1 MKAETIKLDGFEK
14 TSKPHRVFRV
24 SNGKIESRAIRD
36 FYESPLE
43 VGDEVD
49 LYRVTKA
56 QSVKVY
62 PGDIVVRM
70 AGTHVIG

>member
-1 MKAETIKLDGFEK
+1 MKADVIKLDGFEK
-14 TSKPHRVFRV
+14 TASPRSIFPV

-36 FYESPLE
+36 FYESNLQ
-43 VGDEVD
+43 VGDKVD

-56 QSVKVY
+56 RTEKLY
-62 PGDIVVRM
+62 PGDYIVRA

>member
-1 MKAETIKLDGFEK
+1 MKADVIKLDGFEK
-14 TSKPHRVFRV
+14 TASPRSIFRV

-36 FYESPLE
+36 FYESNLQ
-43 VGDEVD
+43 VGDKVD

-56 QSVKVY
+56 RTEKLY
-62 PGDIVVRM
+62 PGDYIVRA

>member
-1 MKAETIKLDGFEK
+1 MKADVIKLDGFEK
-14 TSKPHRVFRV
+14 TAAPRSIFRV

-36 FYESPLE
+36 FYESNLQ
-43 VGDEVD
+43 VGDKVD

-56 QSVKVY
+56 RTEKLY
-62 PGDIVVRM
+62 PGDYIVRA